1 MGEDEK
7 GSITAANRFRC
18 DNDSPA
24 NRRAHVGM
32 MPANLATPMLR
43 GRPEMKPGQSPST
56 RWTSRTRRR
65 LLGLAGAVG
74 ALALVLSACSSTSSP
89 SNSSGTVQ
97 KGGTA
102 TFGVITGQGPTW
114 IWPFVPIAYE
124 SVPNGQTFQFLMYRP
139 LVMFGDNGLSVQANY
154 FLSPI
159 NAPVYSEPGPGP
171 DQGRRSATVSRTAV
185 AAFRAATRIGS

>member
-1 MGEDEK
+1 
-7 GSITAANRFRC
+7 
-18 DNDSPA
+18 
-24 NRRAHVGM
+24 
-32 MPANLATPMLR
+32 
-43 GRPEMKPGQSPST
+43 MKPGQSSRK
-56 RWTSRTRRR
+56 RWASRTRRR
-65 LLGLAGAVG
+65 LLGLTGMVGAV
-74 ALALVLSACSSTSSP
+74 ALVLSACSSTSSSTGSP
-89 SNSSGTVQ
+89 GAVQ

-102 TFGVITGQGPTW
+102 TFGVISGQGPTW

-139 LVMFGDNGLSVQANY
+139 LVMFGNNGLSVQANW

-185 AAFRAATRIGS
+185 AAFRAATRIGSHTGENGGA